1 MIKNKVKTS
10 AKFKSE
16 AAKATLSIL
25 FFLLSY
31 LLILMSA
38 IGLAV
43 ACVFGGIMLV
53 TLVFNGI
60 TIMLGLALAGLGL
73 LVLFFLLKF
82 IFTSD
87 KTDTSQYRLLQQSE
101 APALFAMIA
110 ELVKTVG
117 TDLPKKVYL
126 SSEVNA
132 IVFYN
137 SSFWSMF
144 FPVRKNL
151 MIGMGLVN
159 TVTTTELKAI
169 LAHEFGHFSQSSMKL
184 GSYVYQVN
192 RIIFNMLY
200 ENETFDKVLNKWA
213 RFSGYFA
220 FMVAISLKIIK
231 LIQWIL
237 KQLYTVVNKSYM
249 GLSREMEFHADAI
262 AANATGYEPLCNS
275 LLRIQMANLAFD
287 KALDFYHFQNKRS
300 QNYFPAQLYVLQWMA
315 EQEKIPVKDGL
326 PQLFPDTRNLST
338 KAKLV
343 YEDQWASHPSNE
355 ERIKRMVET
364 GLSAV
369 EHIEAPAMELFR
381 DAEQLQEELSAKL
394 LEPDPSAM
402 FLEYE
407 EFVSAFLDESAHSA
421 LPRCYNGYYD
431 GKNPS
436 HFDLEETVVSD
447 VGSTGDLFSPEKVDL
462 ISHLKTLKQNHFTLQ
477 GIHNK
482 SLSAKTFDY
491 DGKRYSQKASGSL
504 LKNLENEIMEL
515 EETIR
520 MHDRHIYISFLALE
534 KSTQANQLLKEI
546 YRDFFAFDL
555 QYDKWYQVYAK
566 LSDRLHFVH
575 QTTPIKTIKLN
586 LSYVKETE
594 VQFKQC
600 IAELMEVEDAGQICS
615 GELAEQ
621 LNYYKGESLYYFKTE
636 QYHEENL
643 SVLFGALNNFLYLL
657 QNVFEVKR
665 RRLLNYQAALLNNIS
680 EIA

>member
-16 AAKATLSIL
+16 ATKATLSIL

-31 LLILMSA
+31 LLILMLA

-43 ACVFGGIMLV
+43 ACVVGGFLLI
-53 TLVFNGI
+53 TYNFNGF
-60 TIMLGLALAGLGL
+60 TIMFGLALAGMGL

-87 KTDTSQYRLLQQSE
+87 KTDTSHYRLLQQKE
-101 APALFAMIA
+101 APALFEMIA

-117 TDLPKKVYL
+117 TDFPKKVYL

-132 IVFYN
+132 FVFYN

-151 MIGMGLVN
+151 LIGMGLVN
-159 TVTTTELKAI
+159 TVTTTELKSI

-200 ENETFDKVLNKWA
+200 ENDSFDKVLNKWA
-213 RFSGYFA
+213 SFSGYFA

-231 LIQWIL
+231 GIQWIL

-275 LLRIQMANLAFD
+275 LLRIPMASLAFENV
-287 KALDFYHFQNKRS
+287 LNFYYSQNKRS
-300 QNYFPAQLYVLQWMA
+300 QNYFPAQLYVLQWKA
-315 EQEKIPVKDGL
+315 EQEKITLKDGL

-364 GLSAV
+364 GLSEV
-369 EHIEAPAMELFR
+369 QHVEAPAIELFV
-381 DAEQLQEELSAKL
+381 DAIKIQEELTAQYES
-394 LEPDPSAM
+394 DPSAGY
-402 FLEYE
+402 LEYE
-407 EFVSAFLDESAHSA
+407 DFVSAFLDERANLA
-421 LPRCYNGYYD
+421 LPQCYNGYYD

-436 HFDLEETVVSD
+436 YFDLEEAGVSNL
-447 VGSTGDLFSPEKVDL
+447 GAASDLFNPEKVDL
-462 ISHLKTLKQNHFTLQ
+462 INHLNTLKQNHFTLQ
-477 GIHNK
+477 GIQNK

-504 LKNLENEIMEL
+504 LKKLENEIMEL
-515 EETIR
+515 EQTIC
-520 MHDRHIYISFLALE
+520 MHDKHIYDTFLALE
-534 KSTQANQLLKEI
+534 KSTQPNPLLKQI
-546 YRDFFAFDL
+546 YQDFFAFDL
-555 QYDKWYQVYAK
+555 QYDKWYQIYAK

-575 QTTPIKTIKLN
+575 QTTPIETIKLN
-586 LSYVKETE
+586 LSYVKDTE
-594 VQFKQC
+594 IQFKQC
-600 IAELMEVEDAGQICS
+600 IAELMEVEDSSQICS
-615 GELAEQ
+615 EELAEQ
-621 LNYYKGESLYYFKTE
+621 LNYYKGETFYYFKSE

-643 SVLFGALNNFLYLL
+643 SILFGALNNFLYLL
-657 QNVFEVKR
+657 QNVFEIKR
-665 RRLLNYQAALLNNIS
+665 RRLLNYQASLMNNIS
-680 EIA
+680 EVA